1 MEQTAINILVAVF
14 GLLGLTITL
23 AAATLRQLPDL
34 LHAIR
39 EARRALRGENP
50 SRAESRR
57 E

>member
-14 GLLGLTITL
+14 GILGLTITL

-50 SRAESRR
+50 TRAESRR

>member
-14 GLLGLTITL
+14 GILGLTITL
-23 AAATLRQLPDL
+23 TAAMLRQLPDL
-34 LHAIR
+34 LHALR
-39 EARRALRGENP
+39 EARRALRGQNS